1 MITSKRYDV
10 YILTFLKMTPPAS
23 AGGNG
28 RVQEEGC
35 GGAAV
40 SERSLATR
48 GGSEQPANLPHS
60 PESAAGGQ
68 PAAAH
73 HHPAVQHPTGGEQ
86 PSSEFPTFY

>member
-1 MITSKRYDV
+1 MTSS
-10 YILTFLKMTPPAS
+10 AS

-40 SERSLATR
+40 SERPLATR
-48 GGSEQPANLPHS
+48 RSSDQPANLPHS
-60 PESAAGGQ
+60 SKSAARGQ

-73 HHPAVQHPTGGEQ
+73 HHPAVQHSTGGMQ
-86 PSSEFPTFY
+86 PSLEFT